1 MQDFGPEW
9 EVLDGVWEG
18 WGWAERPRLE
28 KAEGTLWL
36 GASQWSSGSA
46 KEATRA
52 GGHGEGEGEV
62 EGEVGCGARET
73 KEVWGRKK
81 AQDLMGKMWDV
92 A

>member
-1 MQDFGPEW
+1 MVFGR
-9 EVLDGVWEG
+9 DGGGLRGQG
-18 WGWAERPRLE
+18 WKRQM
-28 KAEGTLWL
+28 GTLWL
-36 GASQWSSGSA
+36 GVSQWSSGSA

-52 GGHGEGEGEV
+52 GGQGEG